1 MSVFTESLVVSP
13 LSDGRTW
20 VILRPFSYDV
30 ASEGSGNKVKVRTG
44 FMTDFASIP
53 RLLWVFLPCWGRYG
67 NAAVIHD
74 WLYWIQKRPRKEADR
89 IMLEGMTVL
98 KVPGWQRY
106 SIYFAVRA
114 FGWSAWKRNQWDRN
128 AGFQRV
134 LIDYS
139 LKTGERS
146 NRPGFISRT
155 LKHLQNRSS
164 CAHEEER

>member
-1 MSVFTESLVVSP
+1 MSFFTESLVVSP

-30 ASEGSGNKVKVRTG
+30 GIEGSGDTVRVRTG

-53 RLLWVFLPCWGRYG
+53 RLLWIFLPCWGKYG

-74 WLYWIQKRPRKEADR
+74 WLYWSQKRSRKEADS

-98 KVPGWQRY
+98 EVPVWQKY
-106 SIYFAVRA
+106 SIYSAVRA
-114 FGWSAWKRNQWDRN
+114 FGWLAWKRNQWDMN

-134 LIDYS
+134 LINYR
-139 LKTGERS
+139 LKTFYRS

-155 LKHLQNRSS
+155 LQHLKNRPS
-164 CAHEEER
+164 

>member
-20 VILRPFSYDV
+20 VILRPFGYDV
-30 ASEGSGNKVKVRTG
+30 GNEGSSDTVRVRTG

-53 RLLWVFLPCWGRYG
+53 RLLWAFLPCWGRYG

-74 WLYWIQKRPRKEADR
+74 WLYWIQKRSRKEADG

-98 KVPGWQRY
+98 KVPAWQRY
-106 SIYFAVRA
+106 SIYLAVRA
-114 FGWSAWKRNQWDRN
+114 FGWMAWKRNQWDMN

-134 LIDYS
+134 LINYN

-146 NRPGFISRT
+146 NRPGLISRS
-155 LKHLQNRSS
+155 LQHLRNRSS
-164 CAHEEER
+164 

>member
-20 VILRPFSYDV
+20 VILRPFSYGV
-30 ASEGSGNKVKVRTG
+30 GNEGSDDTVRVRTG

-53 RLLWVFLPCWGRYG
+53 RVFWFFLPCWGKYG

-74 WLYWIQKRPRKEADR
+74 WLYWKQERPRNKADG

-98 KVPGWQRY
+98 KVPTWQKY
-106 SIYFAVRA
+106 AIYAAVRL
-114 FGWSAWKRNQWDRN
+114 FGWIAWKRNQWDRK

-134 LIDYS
+134 LVNYGLI
-139 LKTGERS
+139 TGERS
-146 NRPGFISRT
+146 GRPGLISRAFQQ
-155 LKHLQNRSS
+155 LQRYNRDK
-164 CAHEEER
+164 

>member
-1 MSVFTESLVVSP
+1 MSVFTEALVVSP

-30 ASEGSGNKVKVRTG
+30 GKEDSDDTVKVSTG

-53 RLLWVFLPCWGRYG
+53 RVFWIFLPCWGRYG

-74 WLYWIQKRPRKEADR
+74 WLYWKQDRKRHEADS

-98 KVPGWQRY
+98 KVPPWQKY
-106 SIYFAVRA
+106 AIYFAVRS
-114 FGWSAWKRNQWDRN
+114 FGWSAWKRNQWDSK

-134 LIDYS
+134 LINYK
-139 LKTGERS
+139 LITGERS
-146 NRPGFISRT
+146 GRPGLIART
-155 LKHLQNRSS
+155 VEHLRK
-164 CAHEEER
+164 R